1 MKRAATKRGRPP
13 KFGRP
18 GRVVAI
24 TLPEEV
30 VRGLKRIHADL
41 GWAIVQLFEGAAN
54 RRARGF
60 ESRPDSEL
68 VSVAN
73 GSSLI
78 VVNREVLKAL
88 PGVSV
93 VPLHNDRAFLALDR
107 NASIA
112 DLELAILERL
122 GNRSIAER
130 ERKALSDLRAHLR
143 RWRRDPT
150 LHGDM
155 RSIIVFEKART
166 ARPRTRSRQASTA
179 ADLRRRSAPSSS
191 RD

>member
-1 MKRAATKRGRPP
+1 MKHAGPKRGRPP

-30 VRGLKRIHADL
+30 VRGLKRLHADL
-41 GWAIVQLFEGAAN
+41 GWAIVRLFEDAAS
-54 RRARGF
+54 RYSRHL
-60 ESRPDSEL
+60 EQRPDSEL
-68 VSVAN
+68 LSVAN
-73 GSSLI
+73 GSALI
-78 VVNREVLKAL
+78 VVNRDVLKQL

-93 VPLHNDRAFLALDR
+93 VPFRGDRAFLTFNRD
-107 NASIA
+107 ASIA

-122 GNRSIAER
+122 GNRTIGDR

-155 RSIIVFEKART
+155 RSIIVFEKARV

-179 ADLRRRSAPSSS
+179 ADSRRRSVPSSS
-191 RD
+191 RG